1 MLYALK
7 IATRYLTASK
17 AQTALLVAGV
27 AVGVFIFIFM
37 SALIGGLAEFILSRT
52 VGDISHITIEAEEAT
67 PALLISDSVSNEIAG
82 RGHILAITEKGGTR
96 TATLADAETWVPLI
110 EAVPGVKA
118 VSPQITGAGFVMRG
132 AQVEQVVV
140 TGVEAGR
147 ESAILDLE
155 GYMVAGPA
163 RLGSGLVVLGQSL
176 ADDLS
181 LRMGQTVRVQSS
193 AGVSMVLT
201 LSGIFETGNGMLDD
215 SSLYV
220 SLSTARTLFA
230 LPQGVTRIEIK
241 LDDLNAADATALRIR
256 ALTGLDAVSWTDGAA
271 QLMEALNAQAQTGY
285 FLKTFALIT
294 IVIGVASALLLS
306 TYRRRPE
313 IGIMRAMGA
322 GRGFVVFVFVTQGA
336 LIGLMGGLTGAGLGY
351 LALLPFPS
359 RDAFQSGTLPLD
371 ITQGSY
377 GLAIVLTV
385 IGAVLAS
392 ILPARSAAR
401 VDPVTAIGQ

>member
-7 IATRYLTASK
+7 IAARYLTASK

-52 VGDISHITIEAEEAT
+52 VGDISHITIEAENAD
-67 PALLISDSVSNEIAG
+67 PALLMSPADVAAG
-82 RGHILAITEKGGTR
+82 HVLFVAERGRAR
-96 TATLADAETWVPLI
+96 TAKLADAPTWVPMI
-110 EAVPGVKA
+110 EAMAGVRA
-118 VSPQITGAGFVMRG
+118 VSPQISGAGFLTRG
-132 AQVEQVVV
+132 AQVSQVSV
-140 TGVEAGR
+140 TGVEPGR
-147 ESAILDLE
+147 ESAILNLD
-155 GYMVAGPA
+155 GYMVAGTA
-163 RLGSGLVVLGQSL
+163 RLGSGLIVLGRDL
-176 ADDLS
+176 ADDLD
-181 LRMGQTVRVQSS
+181 LTLGQTLRLQSTN
-193 AGVSMVLT
+193 GVTATLT
-201 LSGIFETGNGMLDD
+201 LSGIFKTGNGGLDGARAF
-215 SSLYV
+215 V
-220 SLSTARTLFA
+220 SLASARSLFA

-241 LDDLNAADATALRIR
+241 LTDLNAADDTALRIR
-256 ALTGLDAVSWTDGAA
+256 ALTGLDAVPWTDGAA

-322 GRGFVVFVFVTQGA
+322 GRGFVIFVFVAQGA
-336 LIGLMGGLTGAGLGY
+336 LIGVMGGLTGAALGY
-351 LALLPFPS
+351 MALLPFPG
-359 RDAFQSGTLPLD
+359 REAFKAGTLPLD

-377 GLAIVLTV
+377 GLAISLTV
-385 IGAVLAS
+385 IGAILAS
-392 ILPARSAAR
+392 ILPARAAAR

>member
-7 IATRYLTASK
+7 IAGRYLTASK
-17 AQTALLVAGV
+17 AQTALLVVGV

-52 VGDISHITIEAEEAT
+52 VGDISHITIEAEIDE
-67 PALLISDSVSNEIAG
+67 PAVLISPSDLDGGHVLFVTERG
-82 RGHILAITEKGGTR
+82 RVR
-96 TATLADAETWVPLI
+96 TATLSDAATWLPLI
-110 EAVPGVKA
+110 EAVPSVRA
-118 VSPQITGAGFVMRG
+118 VSPQITGAGFLTRG
-132 AQVEQVVV
+132 GQVSQVSV
-140 TGVEAGR
+140 TGLEPGQ

-155 GYMVAGPA
+155 GYMVEGTE
-163 RLGSGLVVLGQSL
+163 RLGAGLIVLGSKL
-176 ADDLS
+176 ADDLALS
-181 LRMGQTVRVQSS
+181 LGQTLRLQSS
-193 AGVSMVLT
+193 NGATATLT
-201 LSGIFETGNGMLDD
+201 LSGIFDTGNGGMDGARTF
-215 SSLYV
+215 V
-220 SLSTARTLFA
+220 SLGAARTLFA
-230 LPQGVTRIEIK
+230 MPQGVTQIEIK
-241 LDDLNAADATALRIR
+241 LDDLNAADATALRIS
-256 ALTGLDAVSWTDGAA
+256 ALTGLDAVPWTDGAE

-322 GRGFVVFVFVTQGA
+322 SRGFVVFVFVTQGA
-336 LIGLMGGLTGAGLGY
+336 MIGLMGGVTGAALGY

-359 RDAFQSGTLPLD
+359 RDAFKAGTLPLD

-377 GLAIVLTV
+377 GLAIALTL
-385 IGAVLAS
+385 IGAILAS

>member
-7 IATRYLTASK
+7 IAARYLTANK
-17 AQTALLVAGV
+17 AQTTLLVVGV

-37 SALIGGLAEFILSRT
+37 SALIGGLAEFIMLRT
-52 VGDISHITIEAEEAT
+52 VGDISHITIEAETED
-67 PALLISDSVSNEIAG
+67 PALLISPEGHVLVVTERG
-82 RGHILAITEKGGTR
+82 RTR
-96 TATLADAETWVPLI
+96 TATLAEAATWLPLI
-110 EAVPGVKA
+110 EAVPGVRA
-118 VSPQITGAGFVMRG
+118 VSPQISGAGFLTRG
-132 AQVEQVVV
+132 GQVRQVSV
-140 TGVEAGR
+140 TGVVPGR
-147 ESAILDLE
+147 ESVILDLSGYIGE
-155 GYMVAGPA
+155 GSA
-163 RLGSGLVVLGQSL
+163 RLSSGLIVLGRDL
-176 ADDLS
+176 ADDLALS
-181 LRMGQTVRVQSS
+181 LGQTLRVQSS
-193 AGVSMVLT
+193 NGVTSALT
-201 LSGIFETGNGMLDD
+201 LSGIFETGNAAMD
-215 SSLYV
+215 SARAFV

-230 LPQGVTRIEIK
+230 IPQGVTRIEIK

-256 ALTGLDAVSWTDGAA
+256 ALTGLDAVPWTDGAE
-271 QLMEALNAQAQTGY
+271 QLMEALDAQAQTGY

-322 GRGFVVFVFVTQGA
+322 SRGFVVFVFVTQGA
-336 LIGLMGGLTGAGLGY
+336 LIGLMGGLMGAALGY

-359 RDAFQSGTLPLD
+359 RDAFEPGILPMD

-377 GLAIVLTV
+377 GLAITLTV
-385 IGAVLAS
+385 GGAILAS

>member
-17 AQTALLVAGV
+17 AQTALLVLGV

-52 VGDISHITIEAEEAT
+52 VGDISHVTIEAEDPD
-67 PALLISDSVSNEIAG
+67 PAVLVGGDGHVLAAIERG
-82 RGHILAITEKGGTR
+82 RLR
-96 TATLADAETWVPLI
+96 TATLSEAATYIPLI
-110 EAVPGVKA
+110 EAVPGVVA
-118 VSPQITGAGFVMRG
+118 VSPQISGAGFLARG
-132 AQVEQVVV
+132 AQVEQVSV
-140 TGVEAGR
+140 TGLEPGR
-147 ESAILDLE
+147 ESAILNLR
-155 GYMVAGPA
+155 GYMVEGSE
-163 RLGSGLVVLGQSL
+163 RVGSGVIVLGETL
-176 ADDLS
+176 ADELS
-181 LRMGQTVRVQSS
+181 LRLGQTVRLQSS
-193 AGVSMVLT
+193 TGALAVLT
-201 LSGIFETGNGMLDD
+201 VGGIYDTGNGMIDG
-215 SSLYV
+215 SSVYV
-220 SLSTARTLFA
+220 SLPTARTLFA

-241 LDDLNAADATALRIR
+241 LTDLNAADATALRIA
-256 ALTGLDAVSWTDGAA
+256 ALTGLDAVPWTDGAE
-271 QLMEALNAQAQTGY
+271 QLMEALDAQAQTGY
-285 FLKTFALIT
+285 FLKSFALVT

-322 GRGFVVFVFVTQGA
+322 GRGFVIFVFVTQGA
-336 LIGLMGGLTGAGLGY
+336 LVGLMGGLSGAALGY

-359 RDAFQSGTLPLD
+359 RDAFEAGTLPMD

-377 GLAIVLTV
+377 GLAITLTV
-385 IGAVLAS
+385 IGAILAS

>member
-1 MLYALK
+1 MLYAFK
-7 IATRYLTASK
+7 ISARYLTANK
-17 AQTALLVAGV
+17 GQTVLLVTGV

-52 VGDISHITIEAEEAT
+52 VGDLSHITIAAESDD
-67 PALLISDSVSNEIAG
+67 PAILVTADGHMLVVTE
-82 RGHILAITEKGGTR
+82 RGQTR
-96 TATLADAETWVPLI
+96 TATLAEAATWLPLI
-110 EAVPGVKA
+110 AAVPGVKA
-118 VSPQITGAGFVMRG
+118 VSPQINGAGFLTRG
-132 AQVEQVVV
+132 GQVSQVSV
-140 TGVEAGR
+140 TGVEPGR

-155 GYMVAGPA
+155 SYMIEGSA
-163 RLGSGLVVLGQSL
+163 RLGSGLIVLGTDL
-176 ADDLS
+176 ADDLALS
-181 LRMGQTVRVQSS
+181 LGQTLRLQSS
-193 AGVSMVLT
+193 QGVSAALT
-201 LSGIFETGNGMLDD
+201 LSGIFETGNGGMDGARAF
-215 SSLYV
+215 V

-230 LPQGVTRIEIK
+230 MPQGVTQIEIK
-241 LDDLNAADATALRIR
+241 LDDLNMADATARHIVS
-256 ALTGLDAVSWTDGAA
+256 LTGLDAVPWTDGAE

-336 LIGLMGGLTGAGLGY
+336 LVGLMGGLMGASLGY

-359 RDAFQSGTLPLD
+359 RDAFRAGTLPMD

-377 GLAIVLTV
+377 GLAITLTV
-385 IGAVLAS
+385 IGAIFAS
-392 ILPARSAAR
+392 ILPARAAAN

>member
-17 AQTALLVAGV
+17 SQTSLLVLGV
-27 AVGVFIFIFM
+27 AVGVFIFM

-52 VGDISHITIEAEEAT
+52 VGDISHVTITAEDRD
-67 PALLISDSVSNEIAG
+67 PAILIRLDGHVLAVTE
-82 RGHILAITEKGGTR
+82 RGSAR
-96 TATLADAETWVPLI
+96 TATLAEAVTFIPLI
-110 EAVPGVKA
+110 ETIPGVVA
-118 VSPQITGAGFVMRG
+118 VSPQITGAGFLTRG
-132 AQVEQVVV
+132 AQVAQVSV
-140 TGVEAGR
+140 TGLEPGR
-147 ESAILDLE
+147 ESAILDLD
-155 GYMVAGPA
+155 GYITQGSA
-163 RLGSGLVVLGQSL
+163 RLGSGLIVLGETL

-181 LRMGQTVRVQSS
+181 LRMGQTLRLQSS
-193 AGVSMVLT
+193 TGVSAVLT
-201 LSGIFETGNGMLDD
+201 LSGIYDTGNGMIDG
-215 SSLYV
+215 SSIYV
-220 SLSTARTLFA
+220 GLSTARTLFG

-241 LDDLNAADATALRIR
+241 LADLNAADATALRIR
-256 ALTGLDAVSWTDGAA
+256 ALTGLDAVPWTDGAE

-285 FLKTFALIT
+285 FLKSFALIT

-322 GRGFVVFVFVTQGA
+322 GRGFVIFVFVTQGA
-336 LIGLMGGLTGAGLGY
+336 LIGLMGGLSGAALGY

-359 RDAFQSGTLPLD
+359 RDAFEAGTLPMD

-377 GLAIVLTV
+377 GLAITLTV
-385 IGAVLAS
+385 IGAILAS
-392 ILPARSAAR
+392 ILPARAAAR

>member
-7 IATRYLTASK
+7 IAARYLTASK
-17 AQTALLVAGV
+17 AQTALLVLGV

-52 VGDISHITIEAEEAT
+52 VGDLSHVTIEAEDPD
-67 PALLISDSVSNEIAG
+67 PAILIHPGGQVLAVIERG
-82 RGHILAITEKGGTR
+82 RAR
-96 TATLADAETWVPLI
+96 TASLSEAATFIPLI
-110 EAVPGVKA
+110 ETVPGVIA
-118 VSPQITGAGFVMRG
+118 VSPQITGAGFLARG
-132 AQVEQVVV
+132 AQVAQVSV
-140 TGVEAGR
+140 TGLEPGR
-147 ESAILDLE
+147 ESDILDLD
-155 GYMVAGPA
+155 GYMTQGSV
-163 RLGSGLVVLGQSL
+163 RLGSGLIVLGEAL
-176 ADDLS
+176 AEDMS
-181 LRMGQTVRVQSS
+181 LRLGQTVRLQSS
-193 AGVSMVLT
+193 TGVSAVLT
-201 LSGIFETGNGMLDD
+201 LSGLYDTGNGLIDG
-215 SSLYV
+215 SSIYV

-241 LDDLNAADATALRIR
+241 LRDLNDADAAALRIA
-256 ALTGLDAVSWTDGAA
+256 ALTGLDAEPWTEGAE
-271 QLMEALNAQAQTGY
+271 QLLEALDAQAQTGV
-285 FLKTFALIT
+285 FLKSFALIT

-336 LIGLMGGLTGAGLGY
+336 LVGLMGGVTGAALGY

-359 RDAFQSGTLPLD
+359 REDFEVGTLPMD

-377 GLAIVLTV
+377 GLAITLTV
-385 IGAVLAS
+385 IGAILAS

>member
-17 AQTALLVAGV
+17 AQTALLVLGV

-52 VGDISHITIEAEEAT
+52 VGDISHITIEAEDPD
-67 PALLISDSVSNEIAG
+67 PAILIAPEGQLLSVI
-82 RGHILAITEKGGTR
+82 EKGR
-96 TATLADAETWVPLI
+96 ARAAILSDAATFIPLI

-118 VSPQITGAGFVMRG
+118 VSPQITGAGFMMRG
-132 AQVEQVVV
+132 SLVSQVTVK
-140 TGVEAGR
+140 GVEPGR
-147 ESAILDLE
+147 ESAILNLDSYLTQ
-155 GYMVAGPA
+155 GSA
-163 RLGSGLVVLGQSL
+163 RVGSGLVVLGERL
-176 ADDLS
+176 ADDLT
-181 LRMGQTVRVQSS
+181 LRLGQTVRLQSS
-193 AGVSMVLT
+193 AGVSTVLT
-201 LSGIFETGNGMLDD
+201 LSGIYKTGNGMMDG
-215 SSLYV
+215 SSIFV
-220 SLSTARTLFA
+220 SLSTARTLFS

-241 LDDLNAADATALRIR
+241 LTDLNAADDTALRIR
-256 ALTGLDAVSWTDGAA
+256 ALTGLDAVPWTDGAE

-285 FLKTFALIT
+285 FLKSFALIT

-322 GRGFVVFVFVTQGA
+322 GRGFVIFVFVTQGA
-336 LIGLMGGLTGAGLGY
+336 LVGLMGGLVGAGLGY

-359 RDAFQSGTLPLD
+359 REAFRSGTLPMD

-377 GLAIVLTV
+377 GLAITLTV
-385 IGAVLAS
+385 IGAILAS
-392 ILPARSAAR
+392 ILPARAAAR

>member
-17 AQTALLVAGV
+17 AQTALLVLGV

-52 VGDISHITIEAEEAT
+52 VGDISHVTITAEDSD
-67 PALLISDSVSNEIAG
+67 PAVLIRPDGQVLAVTE
-82 RGHILAITEKGGTR
+82 RGHAR
-96 TATLADAETWVPLI
+96 TATLADAATFIPLI
-110 EAVPGVKA
+110 ETVPGVIT
-118 VSPQITGAGFVMRG
+118 VSPQITGAGFLTRG
-132 AQVEQVVV
+132 AQVAQVSV
-140 TGVEAGR
+140 TGLEPGR
-147 ESAILDLE
+147 ESAILDLD
-155 GYMVAGPA
+155 GYVTQGSA
-163 RLGSGLVVLGQSL
+163 RLGSGLIVLGETL

-181 LRMGQTVRVQSS
+181 LRLGQTLRLQSS
-193 AGVSMVLT
+193 GGVSTVLT
-201 LSGIFETGNGMLDD
+201 LSGIYNTGNGMIDA
-215 SSLYV
+215 SSTYV

-241 LDDLNAADATALRIR
+241 LGDLNAADATALRIR
-256 ALTGLDAVSWTDGAA
+256 ALTGLDAVPWTDGAE

-285 FLKTFALIT
+285 FLKSFALIT

-322 GRGFVVFVFVTQGA
+322 GRGFVIFVFVTQGA
-336 LIGLMGGLTGAGLGY
+336 LIGLMGGLSGAALGY

-359 RDAFQSGTLPLD
+359 RDAFEVGTLPMD

-377 GLAIVLTV
+377 GLAITLTV
-385 IGAVLAS
+385 IGAILAS
-392 ILPARSAAR
+392 ILPARAAAR

>member
-17 AQTALLVAGV
+17 AQTALLVTGV

-52 VGDISHITIEAEEAT
+52 VGDISHITIEAET
-67 PALLISDSVSNEIAG
+67 DDPSVLISPEGHVLVVAERG
-82 RGHILAITEKGGTR
+82 RTR
-96 TATLADAETWVPLI
+96 TATLSEAATWLPLI
-110 EAVPGVKA
+110 EGVPGVRA
-118 VSPQITGAGFVMRG
+118 VSPQISGAGFVTRG
-132 AQVEQVVV
+132 AQVAQVSV
-140 TGVEAGR
+140 TGVEPGR
-147 ESAILDLE
+147 ESAILDLA
-155 GYMVAGPA
+155 GYMVEGDV
-163 RLGSGLVVLGQSL
+163 RLGSGLIVLGRDL
-176 ADDLS
+176 ADDLALS
-181 LRMGQTVRVQSS
+181 IGQTLRLESS
-193 AGVSMVLT
+193 NGVTAALT
-201 LSGIFETGNGMLDD
+201 LSGIFKTGNGSMD
-215 SSLYV
+215 SARAFV
-220 SLSTARTLFA
+220 SLATARTLYA
-230 LPQGVTRIEIK
+230 MPQGVTRIEIK

-256 ALTGLDAVSWTDGAA
+256 ALTGLDAVPWTDGAE

-322 GRGFVVFVFVTQGA
+322 GRGFVIFVFVTQGA
-336 LIGLMGGLTGAGLGY
+336 LIGLMGGIMGAALGY

-359 RDAFQSGTLPLD
+359 RDAFEPGTLPMD

-377 GLAIVLTV
+377 GLAITLTV
-385 IGAVLAS
+385 IGAILAS